1 MLDTVSGQCP
11 YCGFAI
17 GPREPRVVC
26 GACGAAHH
34 EGCWRNNGRC
44 TTPNCTGEP
53 VGASSNGDGAESP
66 VPLGTP
72 GLKPPPPTRIP
83 ARPDYEGTGG
93 STGTSSSF
101 DLRPLDFRDILDET
115 VELYKSNAWLFISI
129 AATVYLP
136 VYILSALFRFSA
148 PNSYNPV
155 GVLTGLAA
163 PVVSAALA
171 WAASERLLGRST
183 SSRASYAPVLRRFA
197 AFILTQMLVWLAL
210 VALGLGL
217 FFAAGIAVAFGMLGA
232 LLAVPIVMAGV
243 VMMAVAGVWLSVT
256 PQVQVLEGLHY
267 TAAMG
272 RSRALVQGYVAKTFG
287 VLLVIG
293 ILTAIV
299 TGLLLGIPTAIVA
312 STSIARG
319 LEMSRGTAVLLTV
332 LEAAI
337 SIGMAP
343 LQMIALTW
351 VYYDLRARKE
361 GFDLE
366 MLAQALEAEATSAR
380 P

>member
-1 MLDTVSGQCP
+1 
-11 YCGFAI
+11 
-17 GPREPRVVC
+17 
-26 GACGAAHH
+26 
-34 EGCWRNNGRC
+34 
-44 TTPNCTGEP
+44 
-53 VGASSNGDGAESP
+53 
-66 VPLGTP
+66 
-72 GLKPPPPTRIP
+72 
-83 ARPDYEGTGG
+83 
-93 STGTSSSF
+93 
-101 DLRPLDFRDILDET
+101 LDFRDILDET